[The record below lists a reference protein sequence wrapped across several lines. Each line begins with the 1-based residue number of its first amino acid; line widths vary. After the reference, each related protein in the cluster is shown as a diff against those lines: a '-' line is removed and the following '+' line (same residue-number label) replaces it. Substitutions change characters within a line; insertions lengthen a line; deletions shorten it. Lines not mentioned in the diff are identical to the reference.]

1 MSESLEE
8 VFEFTSYI
16 EKDLKDTKRLI
27 ERSLSELGL
36 RNDAT
41 CEEGENYIE
50 CILTIPMN
58 RMAAKTAECSKPTC
72 YIRNDTVYTSYVF
85 INASYDNL
93 SQKTKLRLY
102 SYDYNDVV
110 KKIVEVV
117 EKHLHDV

>member
-27 ERSLSELGL
+27 EESLSELGL
-36 RNDAT
+36 RNDVM
-41 CEEGENYIE
+41 CVEEANYIE
-50 CILTIPMN
+50 CILTIPMT
-58 RMAAKTAECSKPTC
+58 RTSVKTAEYDKPTC

-93 SQKTKLRLY
+93 SQKTRLRLY

-117 EKHLHDV
+117 EKHLHNI

>member
-36 RNDAT
+36 RNDIT
-41 CEEGENYIE
+41 CEEREDHIE

-58 RMAAKTAECSKPTC
+58 RIIAKTAECSKPTC
-72 YIRNDTVYTSYVF
+72 YIRSDTVYTSYVF
-85 INASYDNL
+85 INAIYDNL
-93 SQKTKLRLY
+93 SRKTKLRLY
-102 SYDYNDVV
+102 SYDYNDVIE
-110 KKIVEVV
+110 KIVEAV